1 MTTPINI
8 ECEIRAFL
16 TDEQYDRLSD
26 TLGRIAMTGG
36 EDEQVTY
43 YFAGNGDP
51 DLRIQR
57 NGNGSKV
64 WLKKGAMHDEA
75 REEIELPCRRDDFDT
90 LEKLFLALGY
100 TVSIKWF
107 RKRRLYKLGAVTV
120 TLDDTKG
127 YGRILELEKICL
139 EGERDA
145 ALEELKGQMR
155 ELGIAPTPKEEFDL
169 RYKDYKRNWR
179 TLTGEA

>member
-16 TDEQYDRLSD
+16 SDEQYDQLSD
-26 TLGRIAMTGG
+26 ELGRTAVPAG

-43 YFAGNGDP
+43 YFEGNGDP

-57 NGNGSKV
+57 NGTGAKI
-64 WLKKGAMHDEA
+64 WMKKGRMHDEA
-75 REEIELPCRRDDFDT
+75 RQEIELPCRGEDFGT
-90 LEKLFLALGY
+90 LQELFLALGY
-100 TVSIKWF
+100 TISIKWF
-107 RKRRLYKLGAVTV
+107 RKRRLFKLGEIAV

-127 YGRILELEKICL
+127 YGKIIELEKMCS
-139 EGERDA
+139 EAGREP
-145 ALEELKGQMR
+145 ALDELKARMR
-155 ELGIAPTPKEEFDL
+155 EFGIEPTPKEEFDR

-179 TLTGEA
+179 ALTGEA